1 MISKELL
8 SNILGINNLDYELS
22 ICETEIH
29 YFHVVAQERSE
40 ETRSARTNEVCEWG
54 RLDGSIE
61 SKFINIYELTNLCKE
76 WAVKQGYFLTSKQ
89 AISHITK
96 KLCYKVSIDPTE
108 YHEYTLV
115 GDTEPEAIF
124 AACQYILD
132 NKN

>member
-8 SNILGINNLDYELS
+8 SNVLGINNLDYELS

-29 YFHVVAQERSE
+29 Y
-40 ETRSARTNEVCEWG
+40 G

-76 WAVKQGYFLTSKQ
+76 WAVKKGYFLTSKQ

-132 NKN
+132 SK